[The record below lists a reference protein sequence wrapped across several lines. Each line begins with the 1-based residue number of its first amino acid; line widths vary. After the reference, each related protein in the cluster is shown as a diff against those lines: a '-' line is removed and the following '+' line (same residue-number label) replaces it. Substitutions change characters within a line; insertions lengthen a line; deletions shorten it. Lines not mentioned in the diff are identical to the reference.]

1 MVSSLFGLLGLF
13 APLKFSGLT
22 RGDKF
27 FSLKPLT
34 KPISRIIFA
43 LDIQFINPKLN
54 FKTMN
59 EIKANI
65 IEALGVEIADLER
78 VMKEEARLQRELEQ
92 QEREAAYRERVSCA
106 SEMMQRDYTDNDAL
120 LAPIL
125 PRQGVVALV
134 GSSDSGK
141 SSLLRGLAMA
151 IVAGESEYI
160 GFPLRPRY
168 NRAMYISTEDD
179 EASLSRLMRMQI
191 LDSERERYDGLHFI
205 FDTDNILETIELGMQ
220 SHTPDVVI
228 VDAFADLYTGP
239 LNENNRVRSYLN
251 LYSQLAQRH
260 STLFIFLH
268 HTGKRTEVLAPS
280 KHNAI
285 GSQGFEAKM
294 RLMMELRHDP
304 TRPDIRH
311 LCIVK
316 GNYLSKEFKNESFVL
331 YFTPGLNFVST
342 GERVPFAALRERDA
356 ERDER
361 IAQARAMR
369 EEGMSLQQI
378 ADVLGYKSA
387 SSVSRLLE

>member
-1 MVSSLFGLLGLF
+1 MNQEIIAQLREDTLRLV
-13 APLKFSGLT
+13 AEM
-22 RGDKF
+22 RHDEEQ
-27 FSLKPLT
+27 T
-34 KPISRIIFA
+34 KQTYRKY
-43 LDIQFINPKLN
+43 LVNGYDML
-54 FKTMN
+54 M
-59 EIKANI
+59 
-65 IEALGVEIADLER
+65 
-78 VMKEEARLQRELEQ
+78 
-92 QEREAAYRERVSCA
+92 REAEHLEC
-106 SEMMQRDYTDNDAL
+106 L
-120 LAPIL
+120 LDPIL
-125 PRQGVVALV
+125 PRVGVAALV

-141 SSLLRGLAMA
+141 STLLRGLAMA
-151 IVAGESEYI
+151 VASGARRYLDFE
-160 GFPLRPRY
+160 LRPRH
-168 NRAMYISTEDD
+168 NRAIYVATEDD
-179 EASLSRLMRMQI
+179 MNAVSSLMQKQIAELQTPREAYSSL
-191 LDSERERYDGLHFI
+191 DFI
-205 FDTDNILETIELGMQ
+205 FDTENLAETLDKALEE
-220 SHTPDVVI
+220 SPADVVI
-228 VDAFADLYTGP
+228 IDAFADLYTGP

>member
-1 MVSSLFGLLGLF
+1 
-13 APLKFSGLT
+13 
-22 RGDKF
+22 
-27 FSLKPLT
+27 
-34 KPISRIIFA
+34 
-43 LDIQFINPKLN
+43 
-54 FKTMN
+54 MN
-59 EIKANI
+59 ETKTNI
-65 IEALGVEIADLER
+65 LEALGVEIADLER

-92 QEREAAYRERVSCA
+92 QERDAAYRERVSCA
-106 SEMMQRDYTDNDAL
+106 SEMMQRDYTDNDTL
-120 LAPIL
+120 LDPIL

-239 LNENNRVRSYLN
+239 MNENNRVRSFLN
-251 LYSQLAQRH
+251 SFSQLAVKYN
-260 STLFIFLH
+260 TLIIFLH
-268 HTGKRTEVLAPS
+268 HTGKRTESLAPS

-294 RLMMELRHDP
+294 RLMMELRQDP
-304 TRPDIRH
+304 TRHDIRH

-316 GNYLSKEFKNESFVL
+316 GNYLPSEYKHDSFEL
-331 YFTPGLNFVST
+331 RFTPSLNFEAT
-342 GERVPFAALRERDA
+342 GERVPFGLLREHNEEKEAAEA
-356 ERDER
+356 ERFALVQSLRDEGKSYR
-361 IAQARAMR
+361 EIAEMTD
-369 EEGMSLQQI
+369 I
-378 ADVLGYKSA
+378 PKST
-387 SSVSRLLE
+387 VHRLLEKVN